1 MEEIKSFLGTGWSFP
16 PKFDQHKGAVEMV
29 SDEKDIRQ
37 SIEII
42 LFTIFGERIMRPE
55 FGSSLQEYV
64 FEAMDSVTI
73 NRMKD
78 VITYAVLD
86 YEPRVK
92 LKNVFIGID
101 EYADGQLNIEL
112 DIMIVSINVRT
123 NIVYP
128 FYFKEGTNVVGM

>member
-1 MEEIKSFLGTGWSFP
+1 MGDVKSFLGTGWSFP
-16 PKFDQHKGAVEMV
+16 PTFDLRRGNVDMV

-42 LFTIFGERIMRPE
+42 LFTNFRERVMKPE
-55 FGSSLQEYV
+55 FGSSLQDYV
-64 FEAMDSVTI
+64 FETLDSVTI

-78 VITYAVLD
+78 VIRYAILD
-86 YEPRVK
+86 FEPRVK
-92 LKNVFIGID
+92 LKKISLEID
-101 EYADGQLNIEL
+101 QTLEGRLNINL
-112 DIMIVSINVRT
+112 DILIVSVNVRT